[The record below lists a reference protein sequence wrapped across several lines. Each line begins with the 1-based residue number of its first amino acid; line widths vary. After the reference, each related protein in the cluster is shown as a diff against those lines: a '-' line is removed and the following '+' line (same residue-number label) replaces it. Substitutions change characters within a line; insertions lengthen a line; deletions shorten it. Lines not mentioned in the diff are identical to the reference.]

1 MVLKRGEDIKET
13 EVFGTEEALAKIS
26 MEMLDPSASKLLTV
40 TDVTPQEIF
49 SIPSMYA
56 LGRIFKSDLANN
68 WIKEFL
74 LLRISRLRAGR
85 TEFVIVL
92 SGIREFAEMKK
103 KGKVT
108 DLFSGLG
115 IVLLTIG
122 LSSIASHIHFIP
134 KLIGL

>member
-1 MVLKRGEDIKET
+1 M
-13 EVFGTEEALAKIS
+13 AK
-26 MEMLDPSASKLLTV
+26 D
-40 TDVTPQEIF
+40 
-49 SIPSMYA
+49 
-56 LGRIFKSDLANN
+56 

-115 IVLLTIG
+115 VVLLTIG
-122 LSSIASHIHFIP
+122 LSSIASHFHFIP